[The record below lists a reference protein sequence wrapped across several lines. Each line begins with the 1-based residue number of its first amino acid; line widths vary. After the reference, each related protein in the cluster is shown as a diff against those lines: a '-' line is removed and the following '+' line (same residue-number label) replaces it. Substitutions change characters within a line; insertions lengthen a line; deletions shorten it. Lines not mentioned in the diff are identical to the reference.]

1 MFRFSHGDGTS
12 DLECSYT
19 SSLPLQEFFNE
30 IDTYFLKVE
39 IIQNLSCI
47 LSHVSCLYQRKQY
60 KTCLET
66 LTQRMAQFR
75 CIERRLL
82 TRFKDKTP
90 VPLTNLDMLLEGTHK
105 QVQASCDMVQEATR
119 EEERVGSNLGCI
131 VRWTYTQLKYLLKIN
146 ISDCC

>member
-39 IIQNLSCI
+39 IITKRCNL
-47 LSHVSCLYQRKQY
+47 LHVSCLYQRKQY

-105 QVQASCDMVQEATR
+105 QVQASCDMVQEASR

-131 VRWTYTQLKYLLKIN
+131 VRCTCTPLKYLLKIN